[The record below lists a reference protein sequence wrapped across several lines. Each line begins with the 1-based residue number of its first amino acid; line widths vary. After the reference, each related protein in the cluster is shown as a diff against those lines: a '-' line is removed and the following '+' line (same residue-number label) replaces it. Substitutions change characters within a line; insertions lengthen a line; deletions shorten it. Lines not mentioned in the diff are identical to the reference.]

1 MEEGRNMKKI
11 VLITGASSDI
21 GSEIASLLGD
31 SYEVI
36 LHYNNNYDEV
46 MKLKDKL
53 EENLPDKLKQK
64 REELGLEQQELA
76 ELIGVSKQAYF
87 KWEKGFSKPT
97 KANIA
102 KLEKVLKVPE
112 GYLSED
118 EISSLYKQL
127 TEPNQEKAITYVRD
141 LVSSQKVI
149 SIAEKRSEYRV
160 YEKLSAGIGASV
172 YGDLDYDV
180 VYYNEELPHDF
191 ASWVDGNSMEPTYQ
205 NGEVALIR
213 ETGFDY
219 DGAVYAVVWD
229 SQTYIKKVY
238 REEEGLR
245 LVSINKDYPD
255 KFAPFDENP
264 RVIGKIVG
272 HFMPLED

>member
-1 MEEGRNMKKI
+1 M
-11 VLITGASSDI
+11 
-21 GSEIASLLGD
+21 
-31 SYEVI
+31 YQ
-36 LHYNNNYDEV
+36 
-46 MKLKDKL
+46 
-53 EENLPDKLKQK
+53 PDKLKQK

-87 KWEKGFSKPT
+87 KWEKGLSKPT

-102 KLEKVLKVPE
+102 KLEKVLKVPK

-141 LVSSQKVI
+141 LVSSQKIVSI
-149 SIAEKRSEYRV
+149 SEKRSEYRV

-191 ASWVDGNSMEPTYQ
+191 ASWVDGNSMEPTYH

>member
-1 MEEGRNMKKI
+1 M
-11 VLITGASSDI
+11 
-21 GSEIASLLGD
+21 
-31 SYEVI
+31 YQ
-36 LHYNNNYDEV
+36 
-46 MKLKDKL
+46 
-53 EENLPDKLKQK
+53 PDKLKQK

-127 TEPNQEKAITYVRD
+127 TEPNQEKAMTYVRD
-141 LVSSQKVI
+141 LVSSQKII

>member
-1 MEEGRNMKKI
+1 MYQPEKI
-11 VLITGASSDI
+11 
-21 GSEIASLLGD
+21 
-31 SYEVI
+31 
-36 LHYNNNYDEV
+36 
-46 MKLKDKL
+46 
-53 EENLPDKLKQK
+53 KQK

-76 ELIGVSKQAYF
+76 ERIGVSKQAYF
-87 KWEKGFSKPT
+87 KWEKGLSKPT

-149 SIAEKRSEYRV
+149 SIAEKRSEYHV

-264 RVIGKIVG
+264 RVVGKIVG

>member
-1 MEEGRNMKKI
+1 M
-11 VLITGASSDI
+11 
-21 GSEIASLLGD
+21 
-31 SYEVI
+31 YQ
-36 LHYNNNYDEV
+36 
-46 MKLKDKL
+46 
-53 EENLPDKLKQK
+53 PDKLKQK

-102 KLEKVLKVPE
+102 KLEKILKVPT

-229 SQTYIKKVY
+229 VYALIWNGKTYIKKVY

>member
-1 MEEGRNMKKI
+1 M
-11 VLITGASSDI
+11 
-21 GSEIASLLGD
+21 
-31 SYEVI
+31 YQ
-36 LHYNNNYDEV
+36 
-46 MKLKDKL
+46 
-53 EENLPDKLKQK
+53 PDKLKQK

-102 KLEKVLKVPE
+102 KLEKILKVPT

-118 EISSLYKQL
+118 EISFLYKQL

-205 NGEVALIR
+205 SGEVALIR

>member
-1 MEEGRNMKKI
+1 MYQPE
-11 VLITGASSDI
+11 
-21 GSEIASLLGD
+21 
-31 SYEVI
+31 
-36 LHYNNNYDEV
+36 
-46 MKLKDKL
+46 
-53 EENLPDKLKQK
+53 KLKQK

-76 ELIGVSKQAYF
+76 ERIGVSKQAYF
-87 KWEKGFSKPT
+87 KWEKGLSKPT

-149 SIAEKRSEYRV
+149 SIAEKRSEYHV

-264 RVIGKIVG
+264 RVVGKIVG
-272 HFMPLED
+272 HFMPLEE

>member
-1 MEEGRNMKKI
+1 M
-11 VLITGASSDI
+11 
-21 GSEIASLLGD
+21 
-31 SYEVI
+31 YQ
-36 LHYNNNYDEV
+36 
-46 MKLKDKL
+46 
-53 EENLPDKLKQK
+53 PDKLKQK

-87 KWEKGFSKPT
+87 KWEKGLSKPT

-149 SIAEKRSEYRV
+149 SISEKRSEYRV

>member
-1 MEEGRNMKKI
+1 M
-11 VLITGASSDI
+11 
-21 GSEIASLLGD
+21 
-31 SYEVI
+31 YQ
-36 LHYNNNYDEV
+36 
-46 MKLKDKL
+46 
-53 EENLPDKLKQK
+53 PDKLKQK

-87 KWEKGFSKPT
+87 KWEKGLSKPT

-172 YGDLDYDV
+172 YGYLDYDV

>member
-1 MEEGRNMKKI
+1 M
-11 VLITGASSDI
+11 
-21 GSEIASLLGD
+21 
-31 SYEVI
+31 YQ
-36 LHYNNNYDEV
+36 
-46 MKLKDKL
+46 
-53 EENLPDKLKQK
+53 PDKLKQK

-87 KWEKGFSKPT
+87 KWEKGLSKPT
-97 KANIA
+97 KANIDR
-102 KLEKVLKVPE
+102 LEKVLKVSA

-127 TEPNQEKAITYVRD
+127 TEPNQEKAITYVRE

-149 SIAEKRSEYRV
+149 SIAEKRSEYHV

-172 YGDLDYDV
+172 YGDLDYEV

-264 RVIGKIVG
+264 RVVGKIVD
-272 HFMPLED
+272 HFMPLGD

>member
-1 MEEGRNMKKI
+1 M
-11 VLITGASSDI
+11 
-21 GSEIASLLGD
+21 
-31 SYEVI
+31 YQ
-36 LHYNNNYDEV
+36 
-46 MKLKDKL
+46 
-53 EENLPDKLKQK
+53 PDKLKQK

-76 ELIGVSKQAYF
+76 ERIGVSKQAYF
-87 KWEKGFSKPT
+87 KWEKGLSKPT

-141 LVSSQKVI
+141 LISSQKVI
-149 SIAEKRSEYRV
+149 SIAEKRSEYHV

-264 RVIGKIVG
+264 RVVGKIVG

>member
-1 MEEGRNMKKI
+1 M
-11 VLITGASSDI
+11 
-21 GSEIASLLGD
+21 
-31 SYEVI
+31 YQ
-36 LHYNNNYDEV
+36 
-46 MKLKDKL
+46 
-53 EENLPDKLKQK
+53 PDKLKQK

-87 KWEKGFSKPT
+87 KWEKGLSKPT
-97 KANIA
+97 KVNIA
-102 KLEKVLKVPE
+102 KLEKVLKIPE

-141 LVSSQKVI
+141 LLSSQKIVSI
-149 SIAEKRSEYRV
+149 SEKRSEYHV

-191 ASWVDGNSMEPTYQ
+191 ASWVDKNSMEPTYQ
-205 NGEVALIR
+205 NGEVALII

-245 LVSINKDYPD
+245 LVSIDKGYPD

-264 RVIGKIVG
+264 RVVGKIVG

>member
-1 MEEGRNMKKI
+1 M
-11 VLITGASSDI
+11 
-21 GSEIASLLGD
+21 
-31 SYEVI
+31 YQ
-36 LHYNNNYDEV
+36 
-46 MKLKDKL
+46 
-53 EENLPDKLKQK
+53 PDKLKQK

-102 KLEKVLKVPE
+102 KLEKILKVPT

-118 EISSLYKQL
+118 EISFLYKQL

-264 RVIGKIVG
+264 RVVGKIVG

>member
-1 MEEGRNMKKI
+1 MYQPE
-11 VLITGASSDI
+11 
-21 GSEIASLLGD
+21 
-31 SYEVI
+31 
-36 LHYNNNYDEV
+36 
-46 MKLKDKL
+46 
-53 EENLPDKLKQK
+53 KLKQK

-76 ELIGVSKQAYF
+76 ERIGVSTQAYF
-87 KWEKGFSKPT
+87 KWEKGLSKPT

-149 SIAEKRSEYRV
+149 SIAEKRSEYHV

-264 RVIGKIVG
+264 RVVGKIVG

>member
-1 MEEGRNMKKI
+1 M
-11 VLITGASSDI
+11 
-21 GSEIASLLGD
+21 
-31 SYEVI
+31 YQ
-36 LHYNNNYDEV
+36 
-46 MKLKDKL
+46 
-53 EENLPDKLKQK
+53 PDKLKQK
-64 REELGLEQQELA
+64 RQELGLEQQELA

-87 KWEKGFSKPT
+87 KWEKGLSKPT

-160 YEKLSAGIGASV
+160 YEKLSAGVGASV

>member
-1 MEEGRNMKKI
+1 MYQPE
-11 VLITGASSDI
+11 
-21 GSEIASLLGD
+21 
-31 SYEVI
+31 
-36 LHYNNNYDEV
+36 
-46 MKLKDKL
+46 
-53 EENLPDKLKQK
+53 KLKQK

-76 ELIGVSKQAYF
+76 ERIGVSKQAYF
-87 KWEKGFSKPT
+87 KWEKGLSKPI

-149 SIAEKRSEYRV
+149 SIAEKRSEYHV

-245 LVSINKDYPD
+245 LVSINKEYPD

-264 RVIGKIVG
+264 RVVGKIVG

>member
-1 MEEGRNMKKI
+1 M
-11 VLITGASSDI
+11 
-21 GSEIASLLGD
+21 
-31 SYEVI
+31 YQ
-36 LHYNNNYDEV
+36 
-46 MKLKDKL
+46 
-53 EENLPDKLKQK
+53 PDKLKQK

-87 KWEKGFSKPT
+87 KWEKGLSKPT

-172 YGDLDYDV
+172 YGGLDYDV

>member
-1 MEEGRNMKKI
+1 M
-11 VLITGASSDI
+11 
-21 GSEIASLLGD
+21 
-31 SYEVI
+31 YQ
-36 LHYNNNYDEV
+36 
-46 MKLKDKL
+46 
-53 EENLPDKLKQK
+53 PDKLKQK
-64 REELGLEQQELA
+64 REELGLDQQELA
-76 ELIGVSKQAYF
+76 ERIGVSKQAYF
-87 KWEKGFSKPT
+87 KWEKGLSKPT
-97 KANIA
+97 KVNIA

-149 SIAEKRSEYRV
+149 SIAEKRSEYHV

-264 RVIGKIVG
+264 RVVGKIVG
-272 HFMPLED
+272 HFMPLEG

>member
-1 MEEGRNMKKI
+1 M
-11 VLITGASSDI
+11 
-21 GSEIASLLGD
+21 
-31 SYEVI
+31 YQ
-36 LHYNNNYDEV
+36 
-46 MKLKDKL
+46 
-53 EENLPDKLKQK
+53 PDKLKQK

-87 KWEKGFSKPT
+87 KWEKGLSKPT
-97 KANIA
+97 KVNIA
-102 KLEKVLKVPE
+102 KLEKVLKIPE

-141 LVSSQKVI
+141 LLSSQKIVSI
-149 SIAEKRSEYRV
+149 SEKRSEYHV

-191 ASWVDGNSMEPTYQ
+191 ASWVDRNSMEPTYQ
-205 NGEVALIR
+205 NGEVALIIV
-213 ETGFDY
+213 TGFDY

-245 LVSINKDYPD
+245 LVSIDKGYPD

-264 RVIGKIVG
+264 RVVGKIVG

>member
-1 MEEGRNMKKI
+1 MYQPE
-11 VLITGASSDI
+11 
-21 GSEIASLLGD
+21 
-31 SYEVI
+31 
-36 LHYNNNYDEV
+36 
-46 MKLKDKL
+46 
-53 EENLPDKLKQK
+53 KLKQK

-76 ELIGVSKQAYF
+76 ERIGVSKQAYF
-87 KWEKGFSKPT
+87 KWEKGLSKPT

-149 SIAEKRSEYRV
+149 SIAEKRSEYHV

-255 KFAPFDENP
+255 KFALFDENP
-264 RVIGKIVG
+264 RVVGKIVG

>member
-1 MEEGRNMKKI
+1 M
-11 VLITGASSDI
+11 
-21 GSEIASLLGD
+21 
-31 SYEVI
+31 YQ
-36 LHYNNNYDEV
+36 
-46 MKLKDKL
+46 
-53 EENLPDKLKQK
+53 PDKLKQK

-76 ELIGVSKQAYF
+76 KLIGVSKQAYF
-87 KWEKGFSKPT
+87 KWEKGLSKPT

-102 KLEKVLKVPE
+102 KLEKVLKVSE
-112 GYLSED
+112 GYLTED

-127 TEPNQEKAITYVRD
+127 TEPNQEQAITYVRD
-141 LVSSQKVI
+141 LVASQKVI
-149 SIAEKRSEYRV
+149 SIAEKRSEYHV

-213 ETGFDY
+213 DTGFDY

-264 RVIGKIVG
+264 RVVGKIVG

>member
-1 MEEGRNMKKI
+1 M
-11 VLITGASSDI
+11 
-21 GSEIASLLGD
+21 
-31 SYEVI
+31 YQ
-36 LHYNNNYDEV
+36 
-46 MKLKDKL
+46 
-53 EENLPDKLKQK
+53 PDKLKQK
-64 REELGLEQQELA
+64 RKELGLEQQELA

-87 KWEKGFSKPT
+87 KWEKGLSKPT

>member
-1 MEEGRNMKKI
+1 M
-11 VLITGASSDI
+11 
-21 GSEIASLLGD
+21 
-31 SYEVI
+31 YQ
-36 LHYNNNYDEV
+36 
-46 MKLKDKL
+46 
-53 EENLPDKLKQK
+53 PDKLKQK
-64 REELGLEQQELA
+64 REELCLEQQELA

-87 KWEKGFSKPT
+87 KWEKGLSKPT

-141 LVSSQKVI
+141 LISSQKVI

>member
-1 MEEGRNMKKI
+1 M
-11 VLITGASSDI
+11 
-21 GSEIASLLGD
+21 
-31 SYEVI
+31 YQ
-36 LHYNNNYDEV
+36 
-46 MKLKDKL
+46 
-53 EENLPDKLKQK
+53 PDKLKQK

-102 KLEKVLKVPE
+102 KLEKVLKVSE
-112 GYLSED
+112 GYLTED

-141 LVSSQKVI
+141 LVASQKVI
-149 SIAEKRSEYRV
+149 SIAEKRSEYHV

-238 REEEGLR
+238 REKEGLR

-264 RVIGKIVG
+264 RVVGKIVG

>member
-1 MEEGRNMKKI
+1 M
-11 VLITGASSDI
+11 
-21 GSEIASLLGD
+21 
-31 SYEVI
+31 YQ
-36 LHYNNNYDEV
+36 
-46 MKLKDKL
+46 
-53 EENLPDKLKQK
+53 PDKLKQK

-87 KWEKGFSKPT
+87 KWEKGLSKPT

-102 KLEKVLKVPE
+102 NLEKVLKVPE

-205 NGEVALIR
+205 SGEVALIR

>member
-1 MEEGRNMKKI
+1 M
-11 VLITGASSDI
+11 
-21 GSEIASLLGD
+21 
-31 SYEVI
+31 YQ
-36 LHYNNNYDEV
+36 
-46 MKLKDKL
+46 
-53 EENLPDKLKQK
+53 PDKLKQK

-87 KWEKGFSKPT
+87 KWEKGLSKPT
-97 KANIA
+97 KANIT
-102 KLEKVLKVPE
+102 KLEKVLKVPA

-149 SIAEKRSEYRV
+149 SIAERRSEYHV

-180 VYYNEELPHDF
+180 VYYDEELPHDF

-205 NGEVALIR
+205 NGEIALIR

-238 REEEGLR
+238 REKEGLR

-264 RVIGKIVG
+264 RVVGKIVG

>member
-1 MEEGRNMKKI
+1 M
-11 VLITGASSDI
+11 
-21 GSEIASLLGD
+21 
-31 SYEVI
+31 YQ
-36 LHYNNNYDEV
+36 
-46 MKLKDKL
+46 
-53 EENLPDKLKQK
+53 PDKLKQK

-76 ELIGVSKQAYF
+76 ERIGVSKQAYF

-102 KLEKVLKVPE
+102 KLEKILKVPT

-127 TEPNQEKAITYVRD
+127 TEPNQEKAITYVHN

>member
-1 MEEGRNMKKI
+1 M
-11 VLITGASSDI
+11 
-21 GSEIASLLGD
+21 
-31 SYEVI
+31 YQ
-36 LHYNNNYDEV
+36 
-46 MKLKDKL
+46 
-53 EENLPDKLKQK
+53 PDKLKQK

-87 KWEKGFSKPT
+87 KWEKGLSKPT
-97 KANIA
+97 KENIA
-102 KLEKVLKVPE
+102 KLEKVLKVSE
-112 GYLSED
+112 GYLTED

-141 LVSSQKVI
+141 LVASQKVI
-149 SIAEKRSEYRV
+149 SIAEKRSEYHV

-238 REEEGLR
+238 REKEGLR

-264 RVIGKIVG
+264 RVVGKIVG

>member
-1 MEEGRNMKKI
+1 M
-11 VLITGASSDI
+11 
-21 GSEIASLLGD
+21 
-31 SYEVI
+31 YQ
-36 LHYNNNYDEV
+36 
-46 MKLKDKL
+46 
-53 EENLPDKLKQK
+53 PDKLKQK

-87 KWEKGFSKPT
+87 KWEKGLSKPT

-102 KLEKVLKVPE
+102 KLEKILKVPT

-118 EISSLYKQL
+118 EISFLYKQL

-219 DGAVYAVVWD
+219 DGAVYAVVWN

>member
-1 MEEGRNMKKI
+1 MGK
-11 VLITGASSDI
+11 
-21 GSEIASLLGD
+21 
-31 SYEVI
+31 
-36 LHYNNNYDEV
+36 
-46 MKLKDKL
+46 
-53 EENLPDKLKQK
+53 
-64 REELGLEQQELA
+64 GL
-76 ELIGVSKQAYF
+76 
-87 KWEKGFSKPT
+87 SKPT

-229 SQTYIKKVY
+229 SQTFIKKVY

-255 KFAPFDENP
+255 KFAPFDDNP

>member
-1 MEEGRNMKKI
+1 MYQPE
-11 VLITGASSDI
+11 
-21 GSEIASLLGD
+21 
-31 SYEVI
+31 
-36 LHYNNNYDEV
+36 
-46 MKLKDKL
+46 
-53 EENLPDKLKQK
+53 KLKQK

-76 ELIGVSKQAYF
+76 ERIGVSKQAYF
-87 KWEKGFSKPT
+87 KWEKGLSKPT

-149 SIAEKRSEYRV
+149 SIAEKRSEYHV

-213 ETGFDY
+213 ETGFNY

-264 RVIGKIVG
+264 RVVGKIVG

>member
-1 MEEGRNMKKI
+1 M
-11 VLITGASSDI
+11 
-21 GSEIASLLGD
+21 
-31 SYEVI
+31 YQ
-36 LHYNNNYDEV
+36 
-46 MKLKDKL
+46 
-53 EENLPDKLKQK
+53 PDKLKQK
-64 REELGLEQQELA
+64 REELRLEQQELA

-118 EISSLYKQL
+118 EISFLYKQL

-191 ASWVDGNSMEPTYQ
+191 ASRVDGNSMEPTYQ

>member
-1 MEEGRNMKKI
+1 M
-11 VLITGASSDI
+11 
-21 GSEIASLLGD
+21 
-31 SYEVI
+31 YQ
-36 LHYNNNYDEV
+36 
-46 MKLKDKL
+46 
-53 EENLPDKLKQK
+53 PDKLKQK

-102 KLEKVLKVPE
+102 KLEKVLQVTE

-127 TEPNQEKAITYVRD
+127 TEPNREKAMTYVRD

-149 SIAEKRSEYRV
+149 SIAEKRSEYHV

-272 HFMPLED
+272 SFTPLEE

>member
-1 MEEGRNMKKI
+1 MYQPE
-11 VLITGASSDI
+11 
-21 GSEIASLLGD
+21 
-31 SYEVI
+31 
-36 LHYNNNYDEV
+36 
-46 MKLKDKL
+46 
-53 EENLPDKLKQK
+53 KLKQI

-76 ELIGVSKQAYF
+76 ERIGVSKQAYF
-87 KWEKGFSKPT
+87 KWEKGLSKPT

-149 SIAEKRSEYRV
+149 SIAEKRSEYHV

-264 RVIGKIVG
+264 RVVGKIVG

>member
-1 MEEGRNMKKI
+1 M
-11 VLITGASSDI
+11 
-21 GSEIASLLGD
+21 
-31 SYEVI
+31 YQ
-36 LHYNNNYDEV
+36 
-46 MKLKDKL
+46 
-53 EENLPDKLKQK
+53 PDKLKQK

-87 KWEKGFSKPT
+87 KWEKGLSKPT

-149 SIAEKRSEYRV
+149 SIAEKRSEYRI

-238 REEEGLR
+238 REKEGLR

>member
-1 MEEGRNMKKI
+1 M
-11 VLITGASSDI
+11 
-21 GSEIASLLGD
+21 
-31 SYEVI
+31 YQ
-36 LHYNNNYDEV
+36 
-46 MKLKDKL
+46 
-53 EENLPDKLKQK
+53 PDKLKQK

-87 KWEKGFSKPT
+87 KWEKGLSKPT

-112 GYLSED
+112 DYLSED

-127 TEPNQEKAITYVRD
+127 TEPNQEKVITYVRD

>member
-1 MEEGRNMKKI
+1 M
-11 VLITGASSDI
+11 
-21 GSEIASLLGD
+21 
-31 SYEVI
+31 YQ
-36 LHYNNNYDEV
+36 
-46 MKLKDKL
+46 
-53 EENLPDKLKQK
+53 PDKLKQK

-87 KWEKGFSKPT
+87 KWEKGLSKPT
-97 KANIA
+97 KVNIA
-102 KLEKVLKVPE
+102 KLEKVLKIPE

-141 LVSSQKVI
+141 LLSSQKIVSI
-149 SIAEKRSEYRV
+149 SEKRSEYHV

-191 ASWVDGNSMEPTYQ
+191 ASWVDRNSIEPTYQ
-205 NGEVALIR
+205 NGEVALII

-245 LVSINKDYPD
+245 LVSIDKGYPD

-264 RVIGKIVG
+264 RVVGKIVG

>member
-1 MEEGRNMKKI
+1 M
-11 VLITGASSDI
+11 
-21 GSEIASLLGD
+21 
-31 SYEVI
+31 YQ
-36 LHYNNNYDEV
+36 
-46 MKLKDKL
+46 
-53 EENLPDKLKQK
+53 PDKLKQK

-87 KWEKGFSKPT
+87 KWEKGLSKPT

-219 DGAVYAVVWD
+219 DGAVYAVIWD